1 MSEQLEPE
9 LERVARMLAAAGPLP
24 DAPATLRERALRIP
38 DGGSAP
44 EQEGSARTEAA
55 AVPIARRR
63 FRRPRPIAL
72 AGLAAAVVAIA
83 IVPAVAIMRDDG
95 GGNSVH
101 RVDLAPRPF
110 APQGGGA
117 ANVVRHGDGTSEIK
131 LTVWKMPSAGHGRT
145 YEAWLGRKGDRWP
158 LGTFST
164 DTTGKATI
172 TFRVS
177 RKDVN
182 NYRWLWVTSEPTGGS
197 DEAERGHGPLGPA
210 DLTALRLRGL
220 GGGDR

>member
-38 DGGSAP
+38 DGSSAP
-44 EQEGSARTEAA
+44 EQEGSAPEQEAA

-95 GGNSVH
+95 GNSVH
-101 RVDLAPRPF
+101 RIDLAPRPF

-117 ANVVRHGDGTSEIK
+117 ANVVRHDDGTSEIK

-158 LGTFST
+158 LGTFRT
-164 DTTGKATI
+164 DPNGKATI

-182 NYRWLWVTSEPTGGS
+182 NYRWLWVTSEPSGGS
-197 DEAERGHGPLGPA
+197 KKPSEDTALWGPL
-210 DLTALRLRGL
+210 T
-220 GGGDR
+220 

>member
-38 DGGSAP
+38 DGGAEP
-44 EQEGSARTEAA
+44 EQEGSAPEQEAA

-95 GGNSVH
+95 GSSVH

-182 NYRWLWVTSEPTGGS
+182 NYRWLWVTSEPNGGS
-197 DEAERGHGPLGPA
+197 AKPSEDTALWGPL
-210 DLTALRLRGL
+210 T
-220 GGGDR
+220 

>member
-38 DGGSAP
+38 DGGAAP
-44 EQEGSARTEAA
+44 EQEGSAPEQEAA

-101 RVDLAPRPF
+101 RDRPRT
-110 APQGGGA
+110 AS
-117 ANVVRHGDGTSEIK
+117 VR
-131 LTVWKMPSAGHGRT
+131 PAGR
-145 YEAWLGRKGDRWP
+145 RR
-158 LGTFST
+158 
-164 DTTGKATI
+164 
-172 TFRVS
+172 R
-177 RKDVN
+177 
-182 NYRWLWVTSEPTGGS
+182 
-197 DEAERGHGPLGPA
+197 ERRPA
-210 DLTALRLRGL
+210 R
-220 GGGDR
+220 

>member
-44 EQEGSARTEAA
+44 DKRARRPNRRLPPSRSHAAGSAGRDRSRWRVSRLPWWRSPSSRRSRSCATTAA
-55 AVPIARRR
+55 
-63 FRRPRPIAL
+63 
-72 AGLAAAVVAIA
+72 
-83 IVPAVAIMRDDG
+83 D
-95 GGNSVH
+95 SVH
-101 RVDLAPRPF
+101 RIDLAPRPF

-177 RKDVN
+177 AQGREQLPLAVGHE
-182 NYRWLWVTSEPTGGS
+182 RAHRRQH
-197 DEAERGHGPLGPA
+197 EAERGHGSLGPA
-210 DLTALRLRGL
+210 DLRALRLRGL
-220 GGGDR
+220 RAGDR

>member
-24 DAPATLRERALRIP
+24 DAPATLRERALAIP

-44 EQEGSARTEAA
+44 EQEAA

-95 GGNSVH
+95 GNSVH
-101 RVDLAPRPF
+101 RIDLAPRPF

-197 DEAERGHGPLGPA
+197 TKPSEDTALWGPL
-210 DLTALRLRGL
+210 T
-220 GGGDR
+220 

>member
-24 DAPATLRERALRIP
+24 DAPVTLRERALRIP
-38 DGGSAP
+38 DGDPAP
-44 EQEGSARTEAA
+44 EQEAEAEAA
-55 AVPIARRR
+55 PTARRR

-72 AGLAAAVVAIA
+72 AGLAAAVAAII

-95 GGNSVH
+95 GSSVH
-101 RVDLAPRPF
+101 RVDLAPRSF

-164 DTTGKATI
+164 DTNGKATI

-182 NYRWLWVTSEPTGGS
+182 NYRWLWVTSEPSGGS
-197 DEAERGHGPLGPA
+197 KKPSEDTALWGPL
-210 DLTALRLRGL
+210 T
-220 GGGDR
+220 